1 MARKKIVVKREKL
14 KPLKKKREL
23 SEEAREKMRTRLAAM
38 RAKKKPADYKNI
50 AESVLALPDDDKY
63 SFKNVKTWIKHS
75 KDLVL
80 EYNKIARSRVSSSQ
94 EAQKASTAADHKKVY
109 IRELEYYL
117 KSGDFISYFSGQD
130 EATKVI
136 PRCVAMAFYSDGT
149 PKRSVGT
156 FYPDISVV
164 WTKDMDETM
173 FADMRDDINYVPKK
187 SGTVAITDKQFDSSI

>member
-1 MARKKIVVKREKL
+1 MAKKKIVVKREKL

-23 SEEAREKMRTRLAAM
+23 SEEAREKMRARLAAM

-94 EAQKASTAADHKKVY
+94 EAQKASNAADHKKVY

-136 PRCVAMAFYSDGT
+136 PRCVAMAYYDDGT
-149 PKRSVGT
+149 PKRSVGV
-156 FYPDISVV
+156 FYPDITAV

-173 FADMRDDINYVPKK
+173 FSDMRENTNYVPKK

>member
-1 MARKKIVVKREKL
+1 MAKKKIVVKREKL
-14 KPLKKKREL
+14 KPLKKKREI
-23 SEEAREKMRTRLAAM
+23 SEEAREKMRARLAAM

-63 SFKNVKTWIKHS
+63 SFKSVKQWIKHS

-80 EYNKIARSRVSSSQ
+80 EYNKIARSRACTPQ
-94 EAQKASTAADHKKVY
+94 EKQKASNAADHKKVY
-109 IRELEYYL
+109 IRDLEYYL

-136 PRCVAMAFYSDGT
+136 PRCVSMAYYDDGT
-149 PKRSVGT
+149 PKRSVGV
-156 FYPDISVV
+156 FYPDINAV

-173 FADMRDDINYVPKK
+173 FSDMRENTNYVPKK

>member
-14 KPLKKKREL
+14 KPLKKKRQL
-23 SEEAREKMRTRLAAM
+23 SEEAREKMRVRLAAM

-63 SFKNVKTWIKHS
+63 SFKSVKQWNKHS

-80 EYNKIARSRVSSSQ
+80 EYNKIARSRGSSTQ
-94 EAQKASTAADHKKVY
+94 EVQKASTAADHKKVY

-156 FYPDISVV
+156 FYPDISAV

-173 FADMRDDINYVPKK
+173 FADMRNDINYVPKK

>member
-23 SEEAREKMRTRLAAM
+23 SEEAREKMRARLAAM

-94 EAQKASTAADHKKVY
+94 EAQKASTAADHKKGY

-136 PRCVAMAFYSDGT
+136 PRCVSMAYYDDGT
-149 PKRSVGT
+149 PKRSVGV
-156 FYPDISVV
+156 FYPDITAV

-173 FADMRDDINYVPKK
+173 FSDMRENTNYVPKK
-187 SGTVAITDKQFDSSI
+187 SGTVAITDKQFDSSL

>member
-23 SEEAREKMRTRLAAM
+23 SEEAREKMRARLAAM

-94 EAQKASTAADHKKVY
+94 EAQKASNTADHKKVY
-109 IRELEYYL
+109 ISELEYYL

-136 PRCVAMAFYSDGT
+136 PRCVSMAYYDDGT
-149 PKRSVGT
+149 PKRSVGV
-156 FYPDISVV
+156 FYPDITAV

-173 FADMRDDINYVPKK
+173 FSDMRENTNYVPKK
-187 SGTVAITDKQFDSSI
+187 SGTVAITDKQFDSNI

>member
-1 MARKKIVVKREKL
+1 MTRKKIVVKREKL

-94 EAQKASTAADHKKVY
+94 EAQKASNVADHKKVY

-156 FYPDISVV
+156 FYPDISIV

-173 FADMRDDINYVPKK
+173 FPDMRENTNYVPKK
-187 SGTVAITDKQFDSSI
+187 SGTVAITDKQFDSNL

>member
-1 MARKKIVVKREKL
+1 MAKKKIVVKREKV

-23 SEEAREKMRTRLAAM
+23 SEEAREKLRARLAKM

-80 EYNKIARSRVSSSQ
+80 EYNKIARSRVSSTQ
-94 EAQKASTAADHKKVY
+94 EKQKASNAAEHKKVY
-109 IRELEYYL
+109 IRDLEYYL

-130 EATKVI
+130 ETTKVI
-136 PRCVAMAFYSDGT
+136 PKCIAMAYYDDGT
-149 PKRSVGT
+149 PKRSCGV
-156 FYPDISVV
+156 FYPDISAV

-173 FADMRDDINYVPKK
+173 FADMRDNTNYVPKK
-187 SGTVAITDKQFDSSI
+187 SGTVAITDKQFDSNI

>member
-23 SEEAREKMRTRLAAM
+23 SEEAREKMRARLAAM

-94 EAQKASTAADHKKVY
+94 EAQKASNAADHKKVY

-136 PRCVAMAFYSDGT
+136 PRCVAMAYYDDGT
-149 PKRSVGT
+149 PKRSVGV
-156 FYPDISVV
+156 FYPDITAV

-173 FADMRDDINYVPKK
+173 FSDMRENTNYVPKK